1 MRDARREAAARLG
14 CVTYIIA
21 EPCIDIKDRSCVDVC
36 PVDCIHEFARIL
48 VIDPEECIDCFA
60 PTEQLLTAHG
70 VRTFAELEDTSCR
83 VLTDSGYRPAF
94 VKRFRRRPLVKLEFA
109 PAFEERDR
117 YGGRRL
123 TTRNASRFRRIVSAT
138 PTHGWVL
145 SDGEETSSLT
155 VGQFVPAVIAQ
166 PTRDSETY
174 RLGVL
179 HGLVRG
185 DGTWNK
191 LEVRSGEHLHYVQLY
206 GERVA
211 AFRDYFDQVNFSPS
225 LDVHPGYAGTGVV
238 RSCVNLKR
246 VLPETADSEYIAGFV
261 DGWLAADGDPVKAGS
276 WRMRSTDHEALAWL
290 ERAAPLAGFVTVG
303 SGQESNVETNFGVR
317 SRPVRWLHL
326 ATRETH
332 WRVMRVEEVGGDDV
346 DTFCA
351 VVPGKH
357 EFALAGGIATRNCG
371 ACEPECPVEAIF
383 PEDALPDKWNAFVEI
398 NYAFPDAAKI
408 DALTETYA
416 VENDVHNEPIA

>member
-1 MRDARREAAARLG
+1 M
-14 CVTYIIA
+14 TYIIA

-60 PTEQLLTAHG
+60 PTEELLTAHG
-70 VRTFAELEDTSCR
+70 VRTFAELENKSCR
-83 VLTDSGYRPAF
+83 VLTDSGYKPAF
-94 VKRFRRRPLVKLEFA
+94 VKRFRKRPLLDIELA

-117 YGGRRL
+117 YGGTRL
-123 TTRNASRFRRIVSAT
+123 TTRNGSRFRRTIRAT
-138 PTHGWVL
+138 PTHGWAL
-145 SDGEETSSLT
+145 SDGQKTSSLG
-155 VGQFVPAVIAQ
+155 VGQFVPAVTAH
-166 PTRDSETY
+166 PARDSETY

-179 HGLVRG
+179 HGLVFG
-185 DGTWNK
+185 DGTWNR
-191 LEVRSGEHLHYVQLY
+191 LEVRSGEHLHHVQLY

-211 AFRDYFDQVNFSPS
+211 AFRDFFDQVNFSPS

-238 RSCVNLKR
+238 RSSVNLKR

-290 ERAAPLAGFVTVG
+290 ERVAPLAGFVTVG
-303 SGQESNVETNFGVR
+303 SGQQSNLETTFGVR
-317 SRPVRWLHL
+317 SRPIRWLHL

-332 WRVMRVEEVGGDDV
+332 WRVMRVGAASLEES

-351 VVPGKH
+351 VVPRKH
-357 EFALAGGIATRNCG
+357 EFALAGGIATLNCG

-398 NYAFPDAAKI
+398 NYAFPDGAKI
-408 DALTETYA
+408 DSLTDAYA
-416 VENDVHNEPIA
+416 VEYDVHNEPIA